1 MKRLIL
7 FLTVLI
13 IGVSATALPRPAAAL
28 DNWPP
33 LLNCSDV
40 NADGRVN
47 IIDIGWLV
55 LKFGAVYPSDN
66 YQLLYDVSGGGAI
79 NIFDIATVILDFGQ
93 TCPAVETQVAAATL
107 AVMKYRDPAVAAAD
121 GYIQASQYVQNMGIH
136 MINITN
142 QVDYPDC
149 CDIGSQLE
157 HPVGLLYKETS
168 PGSGVAGELIGL
180 WYIVPVP
187 PVCEFYGIPGPCQ
200 PIDTQPVG
208 FGENNTDEDN
218 LDPDGGGPQRGWHTH
233 PSLCTWGIGTTSA
246 FTQENVPEQTCLQDL
261 GGVWFSTFGWMNH
274 LYNFI
279 PNPAGRFQNWNC
291 NISGGVVSC

>member
-1 MKRLIL
+1 MKQMTL
-7 FLTVLI
+7 FLAVLL
-13 IGVSATALPRPAAAL
+13 IGLFASAPRPAAAIE
-28 DNWPP
+28 NWPA

-40 NADGRVN
+40 NADGNVN

-55 LKFGAVYPSDN
+55 VKFGTEYPNDD
-66 YQLLYDVSGGGAI
+66 YLLLYDLSGDGYV
-79 NIFDIATVILDFGQ
+79 NIIDIGTAVLEFGDS
-93 TCPAVETQVAAATL
+93 CPLIETQVAAATL
-107 AVMKYRDPAVAAAD
+107 AVSKYRDPAVAAAD

-136 MINITN
+136 MINIVN
-142 QVDYPDC
+142 QVTYPNC

-187 PVCEFYGIPGPCQ
+187 AVCNLYGIPGPCQ

-208 FGENNTDEDN
+208 FGETNTDEDN
-218 LDPDGGGPQRGWHTH
+218 LDPDGAGPQRGWHTH
-233 PSLCTWGIGTTSA
+233 PSLCTWGVGSTSA
-246 FTQENVPEQTCLQDL
+246 FTQENVAEDVCQST

-291 NISGGVVSC
+291 NIAGAIVSC